1 MKMQGGAI
9 HRCRLNYLTNV
20 MPIVLSNVF
29 FLKRRHCGEVFKV
42 AGERKHFVRHLREKK
57 RRENKQP
64 SVYLMSKGVSFKT
77 LRFMCWVSNS
87 KEFLGY

>member
-1 MKMQGGAI
+1 MQTELFNKCYAYCTKQCTI
-9 HRCRLNYLTNV
+9 FF
-20 MPIVLSNVF
+20 VF
-29 FLKRRHCGEVFKV
+29 FLKRRHCVEVFKV

-57 RRENKQP
+57 RRESKQP